1 MYVYNSFPY
10 SNQAWLENTNYMTG
24 SRIVQPLLSS
34 ALEQTCLES
43 KEARSTSFCSWGA
56 CFLHDKLYF
65 VITRN
70 LTCEKL
76 PSLVQIHILL
86 DTSVCKQEKTKKNH
100 HLKRK
105 LGFTDVSSGCCGFVT
120 IGERSSVSLAYG
132 EAITPWI
139 KVLQMAEYITPQV
152 LYGSFCPSAWTE
164 EMKEWDGCTQPS
176 PSSL

>member
-1 MYVYNSFPY
+1 
-10 SNQAWLENTNYMTG
+10 MTG

-86 DTSVCKQEKTKKNH
+86 DTSVCKQEKTKKTPFKKEIGIHWRVQWLLWVCYNWWKKFSFTGLWWSHNPVNQSAANGRVH
-100 HLKRK
+100 H
-105 LGFTDVSSGCCGFVT
+105 
-120 IGERSSVSLAYG
+120 
-132 EAITPWI
+132 
-139 KVLQMAEYITPQV
+139 
-152 LYGSFCPSAWTE
+152 
-164 EMKEWDGCTQPS
+164 S
-176 PSSL
+176 PSTLWFILSISLNRRDERMRRLHTAISQQPLTLF